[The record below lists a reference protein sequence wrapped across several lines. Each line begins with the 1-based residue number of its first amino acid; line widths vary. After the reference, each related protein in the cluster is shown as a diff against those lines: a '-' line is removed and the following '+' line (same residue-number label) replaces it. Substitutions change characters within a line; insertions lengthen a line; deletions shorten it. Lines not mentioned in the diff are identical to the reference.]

1 MPPPN
6 LYNSSGRGFP
16 DVSAQGTSYPVVVG
30 GSVDGSVDGTSCST
44 PTFSAIVSLLND
56 IRFAAGKPPLGFL
69 NNLFYQN
76 PQMFTD
82 ITTGSNPGC
91 NTNGFTASQGW
102 VSRGTLT
109 SRQIDR
115 QTDRQ
120 ADGQTDETDRKK
132 QSRYMSIA
140 FMTTFDHVVLHTH
153 TRRSMYPIGR
163 SFLRVCAR
171 VRECVCLW
179 CACVCVL
186 IF

>member
-1 MPPPN
+1 MAKYQLKAVEDYFTTYSKNMPPPN

-82 ITTGSNPGC
+82 ITSGSNPGC

-102 VSRGTLT
+102 VSRGTFT
-109 SRQIDR
+109 SGQTDRQIDR

-120 ADGQTDETDRKK
+120 TRQTERN
-132 QSRYMSIA
+132 SRDI
-140 FMTTFDHVVLHTH
+140 
-153 TRRSMYPIGR
+153 
-163 SFLRVCAR
+163 
-171 VRECVCLW
+171 CLSHS
-179 CACVCVL
+179 
-186 IF
+186 